1 MSKCKFAQEY
11 FSYLGHVV
19 SAAGVSI
26 DPSKVQ
32 AIVDWPTPSSVKEL
46 RGFLGL
52 TGYYHKFIHHFG
64 ILAKPLTD
72 LLKKDQPFVW
82 AQFPATAFQ
91 LLKEALCTAPVLRY

>member
-1 MSKCKFAQEY
+1 MSKCKFARESI
-11 FSYLGHVV
+11 SYLGHIV
-19 SAAGVSI
+19 SAVGVSI

-32 AIVDWPTPSSVKEL
+32 AIVHWPTPSSIKEL

-52 TGYYHKFIHHFG
+52 AGYYRKFIHHFG

-82 AQFPATAFQ
+82 AQSHATAFQ
-91 LLKEALCTAPVLRY
+91 LLKEALCTALV

>member
-1 MSKCKFAQEY
+1 MSKCKFARESI
-11 FSYLGHVV
+11 SYLGHVV

-26 DPSKVQ
+26 DSIDPSTVQ
-32 AIVDWPTPSSVKEL
+32 AIVDWPTPSSIKEL

-52 TGYYHKFIHHFG
+52 AGYYRKFIHHFG

-82 AQFPATAFQ
+82 AQSHATAFQ
-91 LLKEALCTAPVLRY
+91 LLKEALCTALV